1 MIDKKLEQE
10 FFDNLEENL
19 NKADIVFKS
28 YEKDKNDTQPF
39 PPIVEYINE
48 VVRQQMEYREKTLT
62 EIITKYDFIVGSE
75 ECKLKLMEVLPKEA
89 NIICSPHIASPTM
102 IYAVKKF
109 DILDLLKE
117 PGQIER

>member
-1 MIDKKLEQE
+1 MDFID
-10 FFDNLEENL
+10 
-19 NKADIVFKS
+19 A
-28 YEKDKNDTQPF
+28 
-39 PPIVEYINE
+39 INE
-48 VVRQQMEYREKTLT
+48 AVRQQMEYREQTLA

-117 PGQIER
+117 PYKPEE